1 MFSRTSKQVP
11 ASTGLGPRES
21 DSREREGYARKLK
34 RRSRLVLDCLLRR
47 PSFVLL
53 LLPAALLV
61 SLYVMVCEEEDY
73 EFEPRY
79 PSVYKP
85 YNIAEGTLD
94 GYLVWNPRCHMLS
107 KEPVDPS
114 IRAYVKKE
122 KFERCTNEPRF
133 TGLTREDNGTVIL
146 YVDPAAVARYPGLEC
161 CWSPVFRAEKES
173 TKENNVDSMIVVKR
187 CRRFQGESAL
197 PAEAD
202 AAMVSC
208 TVKSKRRG
216 KPIYENVH
224 AILNVDKVSDR
235 FNATV
240 ETSASSML
248 LSRKLSVLL
257 LGIDSVSRLNFMR
270 SAPNTEK
277 YLRETGWVRLNG
289 YNKMGDNTF
298 PNLMAILT
306 GQNQAQAYSI
316 CKPTVPHFLD
326 RCPFIWRNFR
336 QAGYAT
342 AYGEDETSLNTFNYL
357 KVGFVE
363 PPTDYYLRPYMLAC
377 EKLLKVKKRFGLKY
391 CTGPESSFDRIL
403 DYAVEFSRAFLGQP
417 YFGFFWTISVSHEN
431 ANGLSSMDN
440 QLLGKLK
447 QLEREGVL
455 NDTMIVF
462 LSDHGMR
469 WGPIR
474 NTFVGWYEERLPF
487 LYLWLPE
494 WFRAE
499 RPEAYPSVRA
509 NQHRLTSPFDLYET
523 LREVLRLSGGQTDQ
537 SPGCPACRSLLA
549 GPVPRERGCPD
560 VGISSHWCTC
570 TAFESIDSRDPFV
583 QKGAHAFL
591 EHVDTILDGYRDKKG
606 RRLCAKL
613 RLKKLHRV
621 DRVIDFANSTS
632 LAYFYLI
639 QVSPGGGK
647 FEVTMRYHDNNATFT
662 VTDHDVSR
670 INSYASAAECLNS
683 GMKQYCYCLK

>member
-1 MFSRTSKQVP
+1 MFWRTSKQVP
-11 ASTGLGPRES
+11 TATGLGLCEI
-21 DSREREGYARKLK
+21 DSRDREGYARKFKK
-34 RRSRLVLDCLLRR
+34 RFRFVPDCLLRR
-47 PSFVLL
+47 PTFVFL
-53 LLPAALLV
+53 LLPAVLLAGF
-61 SLYVMVCEEEDY
+61 YVMVFEEGDY

-79 PSVYKP
+79 TAVVYKS

-122 KFERCTNEPRF
+122 KFESCANEPRL
-133 TGLTREDNGTVIL
+133 TGLTRGENGTVL
-146 YVDPAAVARYPGLEC
+146 LHVDPAAVARYPDLEC
-161 CWSPVFRAEKES
+161 CWSPVFRAEKQS
-173 TKENNVDSMIVVKR
+173 TTKGNNVDSSIVVKR

-197 PAEAD
+197 PAEAE

-208 TVKSKRRG
+208 TVKSKPRG

-224 AILNVDKVSDR
+224 AILDVNKVSDR
-235 FNATV
+235 FNVSVAP
-240 ETSASSML
+240 SMP

-277 YLRETGWVRLNG
+277 YLLESGWVRFNG

-306 GQNQAQAYSI
+306 GQNQAQAYTV
-316 CKPTVPHFLD
+316 CKPTVPRLLD

-336 QAGYAT
+336 EAGYAT

-391 CTGPESSFDRIL
+391 CTGPESSFDRVL
-403 DYAVEFSRAFLGQP
+403 DYALEFSRAFLGQP

-440 QLLGKLK
+440 RLLGKLK
-447 QLEREGVL
+447 QLERAGVL

-499 RPEAYPSVRA
+499 RPDAYSSVQA

-523 LREVLRLSGGQTDQ
+523 LRDVLRLSGGEADR
-537 SPGCPACRSLLA
+537 SPGCPACRSLLD
-549 GPVPRERGCPD
+549 GSVPRERGCSD

-570 TAFESIDSRDPFV
+570 TAFQSIDARDPFV
-583 QKGAHAFL
+583 QKGARAFL
-591 EHVDTILDGYRDKKG
+591 QHVDTLLDGYRDKKG

-613 RLKKLHRV
+613 GLKKLHRV
-621 DRVIDFANSTS
+621 DRIIDFANSTS
-632 LAYFYLI
+632 LAYFYMI

-647 FEVTMRYHDNNATFT
+647 FEVTMRYHDDNGTFT

-670 INSYASAAECLNS
+670 INSYASAAECLTT